1 MNDYSSCRPPRS
13 QATAPRV
20 GRSLTLMSGLGA
32 LLLVALLLVFGG
44 EQAARAAHPAGI
56 GAPGAPDWTQQ
67 GDLLSSYGFSVSG
80 VGDVD
85 NDGYDDFLVGAPGYN
100 KAAGNA
106 FLYRGTS
113 SGLLTTTT
121 DTFPGELDADQLGHQ
136 VAAAGDVNGDGVAD
150 FLISAPY
157 GDTGVLSDTI
167 AISDTGKVFVY
178 LGQQTPGS
186 LPTVDKSLHGES
198 AGDQFGWSAG
208 AAGDVNG
215 DGYDDIIVGA
225 HYHDRSLTDQNA
237 GKVYVYQGSAGG
249 IEATPSFTATGEFE
263 HDFFGNAVAGAGDVN
278 GDGYD
283 DIIIGARGNDESGQ
297 DAGKVYVYHGGP
309 SGLNTTPAFTDLGT
323 DVESNFGNAVAGAGD
338 VNGDGYDDV
347 IVGAPRNPEGGQ
359 YAGKVYVYL
368 GGPGGLLKPAA
379 FVATGEN
386 AGDDFGFSVAGAGDV
401 NGDGFGDLIVG
412 AHGYQTS
419 TGRAYV
425 YAGCAGGPQA
435 TAIFTATGEAANNHF
450 GRSVNG
456 AGDVNGD
463 GLDDVGAGAYGY
475 GGGSGYKAYV
485 YHGDATVGV
494 CAAQIEL
501 AQTLGSGGEQPAC
514 TDAITVHVKSG
525 EAVAFCYT
533 VTNTGS
539 APLNRHSLTTS
550 VFGEVFAGVPQDLA
564 PGESYTIS
572 ATYPVTYTMDNVA
585 VWTSEWASTAPTLTA
600 GSAATPTI
608 TAIGTATATVV
619 IVEGGL
625 YLPVI
630 NKP

>member
-1 MNDYSSCRPPRS
+1 
-13 QATAPRV
+13 
-20 GRSLTLMSGLGA
+20 MSGLGA

-80 VGDVD
+80 VVDVD

-225 HYHDRSLTDQNA
+225 QNHDRSLTDLDT
-237 GKVYVYQGSAGG
+237 GKVYVYHGSAGG
-249 IEATPSFTATGEFE
+249 IEATPSFTATGELAL
-263 HDFFGNAVAGAGDVN
+263 DFFGSAVAGAGDVN

-309 SGLNTTPAFTDLGT
+309 SGLSATPAFTDVGT
-323 DVESNFGNAVAGAGD
+323 DVESNFGNAVAGTGD
-338 VNGDGYDDV
+338 VNGDGYNDV
-347 IVGAPRNPEGGQ
+347 IVGA
-359 YAGKVYVYL
+359 
-368 GGPGGLLKPAA
+368 
-379 FVATGEN
+379 GEN
-386 AGDDFGFSVAGAGDV
+386 GDDKFGVAVAGAGDV

-412 AHGYQTS
+412 ARGYQTS

-435 TAIFTATGEAANNHF
+435 TAIFTATGEAAGTNF
-450 GRSVNG
+450 GRSVSG

-525 EAVAFCYT
+525 DAVAFCYT

-550 VFGEVFAGVPQDLA
+550 VYSEVFAGLPYDLA
-564 PGESYTIS
+564 PGESYAFS

-585 VWTSEWASTAPTLTA
+585 VWASEWASTAPTLTA
-600 GSAATPTI
+600 GSATTPTI
-608 TAIGTATATVV
+608 TASGTATATVV

-625 YLPVI
+625 YLPLI

>member
-1 MNDYSSCRPPRS
+1 MNDYSTCRPPRS
-13 QATAPRV
+13 QAAAPRV

-44 EQAARAAHPAGI
+44 EQAARAARPAGI
-56 GAPGAPDWTQQ
+56 GAPGDPDWTQQ
-67 GDLLSSYGFSVSG
+67 GVPLSYYGFSVSG

-85 NDGYDDFLVGAPGYN
+85 NDGYDDFLVGAPLYDEGGQDIGQAY
-100 KAAGNA
+100 
-106 FLYRGTS
+106 LYRGASGGLTS
-113 SGLLTTTT
+113 PAF
-121 DTFPGELDADQLGHQ
+121 DTFMGELDADQLGHQ
-136 VAAAGDVNGDGVAD
+136 VAPAGDINGDGAAD
-150 FLISAPY
+150 FLIGAPNA
-157 GDTGVLSDTI
+157 DTI

-186 LPTVDKSLHGES
+186 LPTVDKSLHGEA

-225 HYHDRSLTDQNA
+225 HYHDRSLTDLDT
-237 GKVYVYQGSAGG
+237 GKVYVYHGAGGG
-249 IEATPSFTATGEFE
+249 IEAAPAFTATGELAL
-263 HDFFGNAVAGAGDVN
+263 DFFGSAVDGAGDVN

-309 SGLNTTPAFTDLGT
+309 SGLSATPAFTDVGT

-338 VNGDGYDDV
+338 INGDGYADV
-347 IVGAPRNPEGGQ
+347 IVGAPTSPAVGE

-368 GGPGGLLKPAA
+368 GSPGGLLKPAA
-379 FVATGEN
+379 FVAAGEN
-386 AGDDFGFSVAGAGDV
+386 GDDKFGVAVAGAGDV
-401 NGDGFGDLIVG
+401 NGDGFDDLIVG
-412 AHGYQTS
+412 ARGYQAS
-419 TGRAYV
+419 AGRAYI

-435 TAIFTATGEAANNHF
+435 TAIFTATGEAAGNNF
-450 GRSVNG
+450 GRSVSG
-456 AGDVNGD
+456 AGDVNND
-463 GLDDVGAGAYGY
+463 GLDDAAVGAYGA
-475 GGGSGYKAYV
+475 GGKAYV
-485 YHGDATVGV
+485 YHGDAAVGV

-514 TDAITVHVKSG
+514 TDAITVSVKSG

-550 VFGEVFAGVPQDLA
+550 VYSEVFAGLPYDLA
-564 PGESYTIS
+564 PGESYAFS
-572 ATYPVTYTMDNVA
+572 VTYPVTYTMDNIA
-585 VWTSEWASTAPTLTA
+585 VWTSEWASAAPALAA
-600 GSAATPTI
+600 GSVATPTI
-608 TAIGTATATVV
+608 TASGTATATVV

-630 NKP
+630 HKP